1 MKYFVLGALASGM
14 LLYGMSMLYGVSG
27 TLNLSELADQTIGG
41 EKNLLFTFGLVFVLV
56 GIAFKLG
63 LAPFHMWVP
72 DVYQGASLP
81 TTLFISSAPKIAAFA
96 MAVRVLID
104 GLPGLMAQWSD
115 MLIILSVASIAIGN
129 VVAIAQTNIKRML
142 AYSTISHMGFLL
154 LGLIAVTNQ
163 GYAASM
169 FYVFVY
175 SLASMSAFGFII
187 LATGSGSDLDLI
199 EDYSGLG
206 KQKPLLGFLGMV
218 VLFSLAG
225 IPPFGG
231 FWAKWFVLK
240 ELVASGHV
248 WLATV
253 AVVFSLVGAY
263 YYLRVIKV
271 IFFDEPRDADT
282 STSSRGMG
290 TVMFGINTSAI
301 IFIGLFPGVLMG
313 ICLAAMSIYGAP

>member
-27 TLNLSELADQTIGG
+27 TLNLSELAEQTIGG
-41 EKNLLFTFGLVFVLV
+41 EENLLFTFGLVFVLV

-81 TTLFISSAPKIAAFA
+81 TTLFISSAPKIAAIA

-104 GLPGLMAQWSD
+104 GLPGLIAQWSD
-115 MLIILSVASIAIGN
+115 MLIILSVASIAVGN

-187 LATGSGSDLDLI
+187 LATGSGSELNLI
-199 EDYSGLG
+199 EDYSGVG
-206 KQKPLLGFLGMV
+206 KQKP
-218 VLFSLAG
+218 
-225 IPPFGG
+225 
-231 FWAKWFVLK
+231 
-240 ELVASGHV
+240 
-248 WLATV
+248 
-253 AVVFSLVGAY
+253 
-263 YYLRVIKV
+263 
-271 IFFDEPRDADT
+271 
-282 STSSRGMG
+282 
-290 TVMFGINTSAI
+290 
-301 IFIGLFPGVLMG
+301 
-313 ICLAAMSIYGAP
+313 